1 MNGGNK
7 LDNSKDFENLKTQNK
22 LVNNDIL
29 QIEDYILDMHREIIK
44 LKITIKNLQIMIQ
57 QLAQEINVHIID
69 EDKQFI
75 FKSPRILPLL

>member
-44 LKITIKNLQIMIQ
+44 LKITIKNLQTMIQ

-75 FKSPRILPLL
+75 NSLQHTNF

>member
-75 FKSPRILPLL
+75 NSLQHTNF

>member
-44 LKITIKNLQIMIQ
+44 LKITIKNLQTMIQ

-75 FKSPRILPLL
+75 NNLQHTNF